1 MFDLFPSIITY
12 LRLCDVILFAFVFLM
27 SCIIYHKVWNVANVE
42 YVICINF
49 IFFQILNV
57 KV

>member
-49 IFFQILNV
+49 IFF
-57 KV
+57 KF